1 MKRFALGIIGLPVL
15 RAVAAYALREAVTVL
30 LVERVAERNLTSS
43 RVPRSL
49 LIVAAIAMAIPLGA
63 VAETGRARPNILLV
77 LLDDAGFTDFGAYG
91 SDTVTPN
98 IDELGQAGVM
108 LSRYYTHPQ
117 CGPTR
122 ASLLTGQDNHVVG
135 AGSIT
140 EVLTD
145 EMRALPAYSMRWQE
159 EQKTIASRLKAAGYQ
174 TFVAGKWGIGAI
186 GANLPH
192 RFGFDRS
199 WVLDSTGSSNYRAKS
214 YLPLYKEVK
223 WFENGKR
230 ISLPEDF
237 YSSRDI
243 VDKMIEYLDG
253 AEPDKPFFGYLAFQ
267 AIHIPVQVPT
277 EYIDKYD
284 GVFDRGWDVMREERL
299 RKAIELGVFPPG
311 TRLSDKAH
319 KSRSWDALSDKEK
332 VYWSRVMQVNAGMME
347 AADFH
352 LGRLL
357 DHLQT
362 QGELDNTIVIVTSDN
377 GPEYNTLGKT
387 SSPASLALERA
398 WMAIE
403 GWDVTYENLGQ
414 PGSMGAIGQ
423 EWASVSAAPFHLFK
437 FNASE
442 GGLRVP
448 MIIAGPGIEALGF
461 VGGRSQVADIAPTLL
476 DAAGVTF
483 APDEFYGRSLMP
495 MLAGHVGEVYGEED
509 SFAFE
514 VSGAAALYR
523 GNWKITKTPEPFG
536 DGEWHLYDVVSD
548 PGETNDVS
556 AKHPAVFQEMLNEY
570 QFYANDVGVFEMAA
584 GDSAR
589 KQLAINGIKKFS
601 ANYWYLLLAFLA
613 ALTAILYGMCRL
625 FRLVGRHRIS
635 PPERT

>member
-1 MKRFALGIIGLPVL
+1 MRQW
-15 RAVAAYALREAVTVL
+15 
-30 LVERVAERNLTSS
+30 
-43 RVPRSL
+43 
-49 LIVAAIAMAIPLGA
+49 IVAAAAAIALATPLGA
-63 VAETGRARPNILLV
+63 AAETERARPNILLV
-77 LLDDAGFTDFGAYG
+77 LLDDAGFMDFGAYG
-91 SDTVTPN
+91 SDTATPN

-135 AGSIT
+135 AGSLT

-159 EQKTIASRLKAAGYQ
+159 DQKTIASRLKAAGYQ
-174 TFVAGKWGIGAI
+174 TFVTGKWGVGDI

-223 WFENGKR
+223 WFEDGER
-230 ISLPEDF
+230 VSLPEDF
-237 YSSRDI
+237 YSSRNI
-243 VDKMIEYLDG
+243 VDKMLEYVDE
-253 AEPDKPFFGYLAFQ
+253 ADPDRPFFGYLAFQ
-267 AIHIPVQVPT
+267 AIHIPVQVPP

-284 GVFDRGWDVMREERL
+284 GVFDRGWDVMREGRL
-299 RKAIELGVFPPG
+299 QKAIELGLVPEG
-311 TRLSDKAH
+311 TRLSDAAH
-319 KSRSWDALSDKEK
+319 NSRSWDELGEEEK
-332 VYWSRVMQVNAGMME
+332 AYWSRVMQVNAGMME

-357 DHLQT
+357 DHLRT
-362 QGELDNTIVIVTSDN
+362 QGQLDNTIVVVTSDN

-387 SSPASLALERA
+387 SPPASLAVERA

-403 GWDVTYENLGQ
+403 GWDVTYQNLGQ

-448 MIIAGPGIEALGF
+448 MVVSGPGIETLGF

-483 APDEFYGRSLMP
+483 TPDEFYGRSLMP
-495 MLAGHVGEVYGEED
+495 MLTGQADEVYGEED

-514 VSGAAALYR
+514 VSGTAALYR
-523 GNWKITKTPEPFG
+523 GNWKIAKTPEPFG
-536 DGEWHLYDVVSD
+536 DGEWHLYDIASD
-548 PGETNDVS
+548 PGETTDV
-556 AKHPAVFQEMLNEY
+556 AAQHPVVFQEMLNEY
-570 QFYANDVGVFEMAA
+570 QSYANEVGVFEMAA

-589 KQLAINGIKKFS
+589 KQLTINGIKKFS
-601 ANYWYLLLAFLA
+601 ANYWYVLLALFAALA
-613 ALTAILYGMCRL
+613 ATLYGM
-625 FRLVGRHRIS
+625 FRMFKLVVGRRPARH
-635 PPERT
+635 ERT

>member
-1 MKRFALGIIGLPVL
+1 MRQW
-15 RAVAAYALREAVTVL
+15 
-30 LVERVAERNLTSS
+30 
-43 RVPRSL
+43 
-49 LIVAAIAMAIPLGA
+49 IVAAAAAIALATPLGA
-63 VAETGRARPNILLV
+63 AAETERARPNILLV
-77 LLDDAGFTDFGAYG
+77 LLDDAGFMDFGAYG
-91 SDTVTPN
+91 SDTATPN

-135 AGSIT
+135 AGSLT

-159 EQKTIASRLKAAGYQ
+159 DQKTIASRLKAAGYQ
-174 TFVAGKWGIGAI
+174 TFVTGKWGVGDI

-223 WFENGKR
+223 WFEDGER
-230 ISLPEDF
+230 VSLPEDF
-237 YSSRDI
+237 YSSRNI
-243 VDKMIEYLDG
+243 VDKMLEYVDE
-253 AEPDKPFFGYLAFQ
+253 ADPDRPFFGYLAFQ
-267 AIHIPVQVPT
+267 AIHIPVQVPP

-284 GVFDRGWDVMREERL
+284 GVFDRGWDVMREGRL
-299 RKAIELGVFPPG
+299 QKAIELGLVPEG
-311 TRLSDKAH
+311 TRLSDAAH
-319 KSRSWDALSDKEK
+319 NSRSWDELGEEEK
-332 VYWSRVMQVNAGMME
+332 AYWSRVMQVNAGMME

-357 DHLQT
+357 DHLRT
-362 QGELDNTIVIVTSDN
+362 QGQLDNTIVVVTSDN

-387 SSPASLALERA
+387 SPPASLAVERA

-403 GWDVTYENLGQ
+403 GWDVTYQNLGQ

-448 MIIAGPGIEALGF
+448 MVVSGPGIETLGF

-483 APDEFYGRSLMP
+483 TPDEFYGRSLMP
-495 MLAGHVGEVYGEED
+495 MLTGQADEVYGEKD

-514 VSGAAALYR
+514 VSGTAALYR
-523 GNWKITKTPEPFG
+523 GNWKIAKTPEPFG
-536 DGEWHLYDVVSD
+536 DGEWHLYDIASD
-548 PGETNDVS
+548 PGETTDV
-556 AKHPAVFQEMLNEY
+556 AAQHPVVFQEMLNEY
-570 QFYANDVGVFEMAA
+570 QSYANEVGVFEMAA

-589 KQLAINGIKKFS
+589 KQLTINGIKKFS
-601 ANYWYLLLAFLA
+601 ANYWYVLLALFAALA
-613 ALTAILYGMCRL
+613 ATLYGM
-625 FRLVGRHRIS
+625 FRMFKLVVGRRPARH
-635 PPERT
+635 ERT

>member
-1 MKRFALGIIGLPVL
+1 MR
-15 RAVAAYALREAVTVL
+15 
-30 LVERVAERNLTSS
+30 
-43 RVPRSL
+43 
-49 LIVAAIAMAIPLGA
+49 
-63 VAETGRARPNILLV
+63 
-77 LLDDAGFTDFGAYG
+77 
-91 SDTVTPN
+91 DTATPN
-98 IDELGQAGVM
+98 IDELDELGQAGVM

-135 AGSIT
+135 AGSLT

-159 EQKTIASRLKAAGYQ
+159 DQKTIASRLKAAGYQ
-174 TFVAGKWGIGAI
+174 TFVTGKWGIGDI

-223 WFENGKR
+223 WFEDGER
-230 ISLPEDF
+230 VSLPEDF
-237 YSSRDI
+237 YSSRNI
-243 VDKMIEYLDG
+243 VDKMLEYVDE
-253 AEPDKPFFGYLAFQ
+253 ADPDRPFFGYLAFQ
-267 AIHIPVQVPT
+267 AIHIPVQVPP

-299 RKAIELGVFPPG
+299 QKAIELGLVPEG
-311 TRLSDKAH
+311 TRLSDAKRTRIA
-319 KSRSWDALSDKEK
+319 SWDELSDEEK
-332 VYWSRVMQVNAGMME
+332 AYWSRVMQVNAGMME

-362 QGELDNTIVIVTSDN
+362 KGQLDNTIVVVTSDN

-387 SSPASLALERA
+387 SPPASLAVERA

-448 MIIAGPGIEALGF
+448 MVVSGPGIETLGF

-476 DAAGVTF
+476 DAAGVAFT
-483 APDEFYGRSLMP
+483 PDEFYGRSLMP
-495 MLAGHVGEVYGEED
+495 MLTGQADEVYGEKD

-514 VSGAAALYR
+514 VSGTAALYR

-536 DGEWHLYDVVSD
+536 DGEWHLYDITTD
-548 PGETNDVS
+548 PGETTDV
-556 AKHPAVFQEMLNEY
+556 AAQHPVVFQEMLNEY
-570 QFYANDVGVFEMAA
+570 QSYANEVGVFEMAA

-589 KQLAINGIKKFS
+589 KQLTINGIKKFS
-601 ANYWYLLLAFLA
+601 ANYWYVLLAL
-613 ALTAILYGMCRL
+613 LRG
-625 FRLVGRHRIS
+625 VGRDSVRHVPHVQTRRRAS
-635 PPERT
+635 PRTTRKDLDHGMVEVRLDRHTVVVGDRLLWFAPCTACHGAPSKP